1 MKKIIAKLLGLY
13 TEAELLSFGTYLLS
27 KERGKRVYRE
37 ESDYTIMNANMKV
50 ASEKDLKSWRYK
62 NEDLK

>member
-13 TEAELLSFGTYLLS
+13 TESELLSFGNYLLS
-27 KERGKRVYRE
+27 KERGKRVYQE

-50 ASEKDLKSWRYK
+50 ASEKDLKAWINK
-62 NEDLK
+62 